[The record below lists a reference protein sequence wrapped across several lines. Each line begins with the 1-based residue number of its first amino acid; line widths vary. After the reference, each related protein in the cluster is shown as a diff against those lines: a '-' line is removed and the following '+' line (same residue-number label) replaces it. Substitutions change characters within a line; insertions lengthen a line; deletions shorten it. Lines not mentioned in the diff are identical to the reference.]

1 MKSRNQKLIFE
12 ISDRNN
18 ELGKSEVPLSSITNQ
33 EEYELDLEITSDN
46 NDKEVLLVLRTKV
59 TFIWSFLQ
67 KYEEQRNFLIKKAEK
82 NEEMHKKT
90 KVILDNLD
98 KPFNL
103 MSVQLDKVKNNQNSS
118 KPTTS
123 AKEYEYADKIESYI
137 KSSLNLQT
145 IAWLPLIRILL
156 YVSIGLAFCNMF
168 TRADFINM
176 LIPVYMLAIF
186 STSLSNKLL
195 ENLKLFLIV
204 ATVTLGTDFLWLFF
218 RSSVSSVYKLSLK
231 IILY

>member
-1 MKSRNQKLIFE
+1 M
-12 ISDRNN
+12 
-18 ELGKSEVPLSSITNQ
+18 
-33 EEYELDLEITSDN
+33 DLEITNEN

-67 KYEEQRNFLIKKAEK
+67 KYEEQRSFFVKKAEK
-82 NEEMHKKT
+82 SEEMHKKT
-90 KVILDNLD
+90 KSILDNLD

-103 MSVQLDKVKNNQNSS
+103 MSVQLDKVKNNQNSG
-118 KPTTS
+118 KATTS

-145 IAWLPLIRILL
+145 ISWLPLIKILL
-156 YVSIGLAFCNMF
+156 FVSIGLAFFNMF

-186 STSLSNKLL
+186 STSMSNKLL
-195 ENLKLFLIV
+195 ENLKLFLIA

-218 RSSVSSVYKLSLK
+218 RSSVSS
-231 IILY
+231 IIIAISF